1 MNQGDVVS
9 VGELRKVSVGYDWKR
24 LARNL
29 EIEDEFID
37 NIDLSNDSLSL
48 EDKCWEVFKEY
59 IRKHESIN
67 REFLNSI
74 LEDIGKHSQKIESC
88 GTKGENFKE
97 SIENSE

>member
-37 NIDLSNDSLSL
+37 NIDFSNDSLSL

-59 IRKHESIN
+59 LRKHGSIE
-67 REFLNSI
+67 REFLNSV
-74 LEDIGKHSQKIESC
+74 LEDIAKHSQKIESR
-88 GTKGENFKE
+88 GTKGENLKE

>member
-1 MNQGDVVS
+1 MNQGDVAS

-59 IRKHESIN
+59 LRKHESIE

-74 LEDIGKHSQKIESC
+74 LEDIGKHSQKIESR
-88 GTKGENFKE
+88 GAKGENLKE